1 MRHTGIKIFLLL
13 LFLVIILCAII
24 VIRDP
29 SILPFGG
36 EREQASS
43 AGLFGGEGLKLPSIR
58 QTQSTPAP
66 MPEKT
71 AEPSVVQQPAVEE
84 EPAENVQPEQTP
96 APAAPTPTPF
106 VPTPE
111 PYSKV
116 IGSGTISSGKPWLL
130 NIHSDWTAVT
140 VSETEAQVEVI
151 TYADHYALSYGS
163 TESLRIRLGEESVL
177 LSTNDIRAEIN
188 KPQSTELGRK
198 TFTVPVRDG
207 ESVSL
212 SLEVNWDFNGT
223 YVDDAGHYFEIHG
236 IPSEGTVSFRR

>member
-13 LFLVIILCAII
+13 LFLIIILCAII

-43 AGLFGGEGLKLPSIR
+43 SGLFGGEGLKLPSIR

-66 MPEKT
+66 VPEKT
-71 AEPSVVQQPAVEE
+71 AEPSEVQQPAVQ
-84 EPAENVQPEQTP
+84 EPTASTQPEQTT
-96 APAAPTPTPF
+96 ALAPTPTPF

-116 IGSGTISSGKPWLL
+116 IGSGSISSGKPWLL

-140 VSETEAQVEVI
+140 VSETEVQVEVI

-177 LSTNDIRAEIN
+177 LSTNDIRAEVN

-212 SLEVNWDFNGT
+212 PLEVSWDFNGT
-223 YVDDAGHYFEIHG
+223 YVDDAGHYFEIYG
-236 IPSEGTVSFRR
+236 IPSEGTVAFKR

>member
-13 LFLVIILCAII
+13 LFLIIILCAII

-43 AGLFGGEGLKLPSIR
+43 SGLFGGEGLKLPSIR

-66 MPEKT
+66 VPEKT
-71 AEPSVVQQPAVEE
+71 AEPSEVQQPAVQ
-84 EPAENVQPEQTP
+84 EPTASTQLEQTT
-96 APAAPTPTPF
+96 APAPTPTPF

-116 IGSGTISSGKPWLL
+116 IGSGSISSGKPWLL

-140 VSETEAQVEVI
+140 VSETEVQVEVI

-177 LSTNDIRAEIN
+177 LSTNDIRAEVN

-212 SLEVNWDFNGT
+212 PLEVSWDFNGT
-223 YVDDAGHYFEIHG
+223 YVDDAGHYIEIYG
-236 IPSEGTVSFRR
+236 IPSEGTVAFKR

>member
-43 AGLFGGEGLKLPSIR
+43 SGLFGGEGLKLPSIR

-66 MPEKT
+66 VPEKT

-96 APAAPTPTPF
+96 APAA
-106 VPTPE
+106 
-111 PYSKV
+111 
-116 IGSGTISSGKPWLL
+116 L
-130 NIHSDWTAVT
+130 TAFLW
-140 VSETEAQVEVI
+140 A
-151 TYADHYALSYGS
+151 
-163 TESLRIRLGEESVL
+163 
-177 LSTNDIRAEIN
+177 
-188 KPQSTELGRK
+188 
-198 TFTVPVRDG
+198 
-207 ESVSL
+207 
-212 SLEVNWDFNGT
+212 
-223 YVDDAGHYFEIHG
+223 
-236 IPSEGTVSFRR
+236 

>member
-43 AGLFGGEGLKLPSIR
+43 SGLFGGEGLKLPSIR

-66 MPEKT
+66 VPEKT

-84 EPAENVQPEQTP
+84 PAVNVQPEQTP

-140 VSETEAQVEVI
+140 VSE
-151 TYADHYALSYGS
+151 
-163 TESLRIRLGEESVL
+163 EESVL